1 MKTSLQHLSLNVSD
15 FAKSASFYKDLLGYF
30 EFKIQS
36 EGEDYIGFSNG
47 ATDIWLGPAELK
59 YSGNKF
65 HRKNPGLNHL
75 AFQVGSREEMD
86 AFVEDFLK
94 PRNIPTLYGS
104 PKLFPEYTPDYY
116 AVYFEDP
123 DRLKIEVL
131 TGD

>member
-75 AFQVGSREEMD
+75 AFQVGSREDD
-86 AFVEDFLK
+86 AVQGTTREREARLFEIQRGSKEFL
-94 PRNIPTLYGS
+94 
-104 PKLFPEYTPDYY
+104 
-116 AVYFEDP
+116 A
-123 DRLKIEVL
+123 
-131 TGD
+131 